1 MGWITSVTNVRKASK
16 KKKKCKEEIKEA
28 LSLMFLDFLYHGS

>member
-1 MGWITSVTNVRKASK
+1 MGWITSVTNVRKAS